1 MHHKVLSALDGA
13 VLVHLNVFS
22 ALDGTV
28 LVNLKV
34 FREQK
39 LLGKIVKRFKEHKTI
54 KLYILYQLSFTFNQA
69 KNIIVQYF
77 FIFDNV
83 MK

>member
-1 MHHKVLSALDGA
+1 M
-13 VLVHLNVFS
+13 LVHLNVFS
-22 ALDGTV
+22 AFDGTV

-34 FREQK
+34 FREHK
-39 LLGKIVKRFKEHKTI
+39 LVGKIEKRFKEHKTI
-54 KLYILYQLSFTFNQA
+54 KLYILLYQLSFTFNEA

-77 FIFDNV
+77 SIFDNV

>member
-1 MHHKVLSALDGA
+1 MLSALDWA

-22 ALDGTV
+22 AFDGTV

-34 FREQK
+34 FREHK
-39 LLGKIVKRFKEHKTI
+39 LVGKIEKRFKEHKTI
-54 KLYILYQLSFTFNQA
+54 KLYILLYQLSFTFNEA

-77 FIFDNV
+77 SIFDNV

>member
-1 MHHKVLSALDGA
+1 MHHK
-13 VLVHLNVFS
+13 VFS

-34 FREQK
+34 FREHT
-39 LLGKIVKRFKEHKTI
+39 LVGKIEKRFKEHKTI
-54 KLYILYQLSFTFNQA
+54 KLYILLYQLSFTFNEA

-77 FIFDNV
+77 SIFDNV